1 MPQGDDPYRRLN
13 YRRLI
18 AWPARLERERPFLEG
33 ELAKAPVKS
42 VLDLGC
48 GTGEHTQ
55 LFASMGYTAVGID
68 RSAEMVEKARD
79 YENQHSPHGPSYV
92 EGDFA
97 ELAER
102 VDTRF
107 GAAICLGNVLPHL
120 EDPELER
127 SLRAWAECLIPGGRL
142 VVQLINY
149 ERIRARGIRS
159 LPVNLREHP
168 EGGEV
173 VFVRL
178 MTPDGDRHILF
189 HPTTLHLRPGAE
201 RPVELAATKEVR
213 LRAWTRTEIESAFE
227 GAGFECAATFG
238 DMTGG
243 AYEPLDSPDL
253 VVVAVRSAG

>member
-1 MPQGDDPYRRLN
+1 MSHEDDPYRRLN

-18 AWPARLERERPFLEG
+18 AWPARLERERAFLES
-33 ELAKAPVKS
+33 ELAKAPDKS

-48 GTGEHTQ
+48 GTGEHAQ

-79 YENQHSPHGPSYV
+79 YENQHSPYGPTYV

-102 VDTRF
+102 IDSRF

-120 EDPELER
+120 EDRELER
-127 SLRAWAECLIPGGRL
+127 CLDSWAERLLPGGRL

-149 ERIRARGIRS
+149 ERVRGRGIRA
-159 LPVNLREHP
+159 LPVNFREHP

-201 RPVELAATKEVR
+201 RPVELTATKEVR
-213 LRAWTRTEIESAFE
+213 LRAWTRAEIEAPFE

-243 AYEPLDSPDL
+243 AYEPLDSSDL
-253 VVVAVRSAG
+253 VVVAVRRAG